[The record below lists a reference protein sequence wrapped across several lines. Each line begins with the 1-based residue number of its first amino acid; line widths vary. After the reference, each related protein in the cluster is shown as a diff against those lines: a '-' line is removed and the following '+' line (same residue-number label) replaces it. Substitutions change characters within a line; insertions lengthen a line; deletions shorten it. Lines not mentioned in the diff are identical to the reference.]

1 MSLIYAILSAVVQG
15 IAKTLFGGKTTE
27 QKAVD
32 TIIAEREEALDKVKE
47 ANKAA
52 DRFRTDPDY
61 RDVLYEHYRRKDD

>member
-32 TIIAEREEALDKVKE
+32 TIIEERNEALDNVKK

-52 DRFRTDPDY
+52 DRFRNDPDY
-61 RDVLYEHYRRKDD
+61 RNVLYEHYQRKDD

>member
-1 MSLIYAILSAVVQG
+1 MALIYALLAAVVQG
-15 IAKTLFGGKTTE
+15 ITKSLFGKTTE

-61 RDVLYEHYRRKDD
+61 RNVLYEHYQRKDD